1 MTKAYGYLPKNQR
14 ILWIALRI
22 VILGWGVYG
31 LFHGSVVEFLEAIFA
46 IIFTHLWDF
55 FQIFG
60 KKSFIIE
67 VEASTQTML
76 SLFIFI
82 AVCIGSTLNN
92 RTTFEHFDIVTHCA
106 SGVLSAWFG
115 YDFANIIYRKRGDLG
130 PAMSSLFSLAF
141 ALSIA
146 VGWEIYE
153 FSMDKLYG
161 MTLQK
166 GNTDTMVDFISCA
179 VGAVITML
187 FVSFLRNGIIGKNK
201 EKVKEEQNTAVPTL
215 CYDLPVGVVVAC
227 ILAFAV
233 ALYKT
238 YGCFSLIP
246 NFLIMDVYGDTF
258 LQKLPTMLICLAF
271 GAYWIL
277 ICVIFM
283 CKALKIFDYKFKC
296 EKTLT
301 IVAFVAGFVMLFAQ
315 GLDFSPIN
323 YGMFMFSFALLLGT
337 FHGYKVPHK
346 IFFGLAI
353 LFTFIFGIS
362 GIISVVDYYDN
373 TSTDKI
379 QIYAF
384 VSRLVS
390 ALIFYIFYG
399 LLEKFSSEYEGIEE

>member
-14 ILWIALRI
+14 ILWLTLRI
-22 VILGWGVYG
+22 VILCWGVYG

-201 EKVKEEQNTAVPTL
+201 EKVKEERRLENEKRL
-215 CYDLPVGVVVAC
+215 LKDK
-227 ILAFAV
+227 
-233 ALYKT
+233 LY
-238 YGCFSLIP
+238 L
-246 NFLIMDVYGDTF
+246 
-258 LQKLPTMLICLAF
+258 
-271 GAYWIL
+271 
-277 ICVIFM
+277 
-283 CKALKIFDYKFKC
+283 DYINSKE
-296 EKTLT
+296 EK
-301 IVAFVAGFVMLFAQ
+301 
-315 GLDFSPIN
+315 
-323 YGMFMFSFALLLGT
+323 
-337 FHGYKVPHK
+337 
-346 IFFGLAI
+346 
-353 LFTFIFGIS
+353 
-362 GIISVVDYYDN
+362 
-373 TSTDKI
+373 
-379 QIYAF
+379 
-384 VSRLVS
+384 
-390 ALIFYIFYG
+390 
-399 LLEKFSSEYEGIEE
+399 

>member
-14 ILWIALRI
+14 ILWLALRI
-22 VILGWGVYG
+22 VILCWGVYG

-92 RTTFEHFDIVTHCA
+92 RTTFEHFDIVTHFA

-141 ALSIA
+141 SLSIA

-179 VGAVITML
+179 VGSVITML
-187 FVSFLRNGIIGKNK
+187 FVAFLRNGIIGKNK
-201 EKVKEEQNTAVPTL
+201 EKVKKERRLENEKRLLKDKLYLDYINSKEE
-215 CYDLPVGVVVAC
+215 
-227 ILAFAV
+227 
-233 ALYKT
+233 K
-238 YGCFSLIP
+238 
-246 NFLIMDVYGDTF
+246 
-258 LQKLPTMLICLAF
+258 
-271 GAYWIL
+271 
-277 ICVIFM
+277 
-283 CKALKIFDYKFKC
+283 
-296 EKTLT
+296 
-301 IVAFVAGFVMLFAQ
+301 
-315 GLDFSPIN
+315 
-323 YGMFMFSFALLLGT
+323 
-337 FHGYKVPHK
+337 
-346 IFFGLAI
+346 
-353 LFTFIFGIS
+353 
-362 GIISVVDYYDN
+362 
-373 TSTDKI
+373 
-379 QIYAF
+379 
-384 VSRLVS
+384 
-390 ALIFYIFYG
+390 
-399 LLEKFSSEYEGIEE
+399 

>member
-14 ILWIALRI
+14 ILWLILRI

-153 FSMDKLYG
+153 FSMDMLYG

-179 VGAVITML
+179 IGAVITML
-187 FVSFLRNGIIGKNK
+187 FVAFLRNGIIGKNK
-201 EKVKEEQNTAVPTL
+201 EKEKEERRLENEKRL
-215 CYDLPVGVVVAC
+215 LKDK
-227 ILAFAV
+227 
-233 ALYKT
+233 LY
-238 YGCFSLIP
+238 L
-246 NFLIMDVYGDTF
+246 
-258 LQKLPTMLICLAF
+258 
-271 GAYWIL
+271 
-277 ICVIFM
+277 
-283 CKALKIFDYKFKC
+283 DYINSKE
-296 EKTLT
+296 EK
-301 IVAFVAGFVMLFAQ
+301 
-315 GLDFSPIN
+315 
-323 YGMFMFSFALLLGT
+323 
-337 FHGYKVPHK
+337 
-346 IFFGLAI
+346 
-353 LFTFIFGIS
+353 
-362 GIISVVDYYDN
+362 
-373 TSTDKI
+373 
-379 QIYAF
+379 
-384 VSRLVS
+384 
-390 ALIFYIFYG
+390 
-399 LLEKFSSEYEGIEE
+399 

>member
-22 VILGWGVYG
+22 IILGWGVYG

-92 RTTFEHFDIVTHCA
+92 RTTFEHFDIVTHFA

-153 FSMDKLYG
+153 FSMDKIYG

-187 FVSFLRNGIIGKNK
+187 FVAFLRNGIIGKNK
-201 EKVKEEQNTAVPTL
+201 EEIKEIRRLENEKRLLKDKLYAEYISSKEE
-215 CYDLPVGVVVAC
+215 D
-227 ILAFAV
+227 
-233 ALYKT
+233 
-238 YGCFSLIP
+238 
-246 NFLIMDVYGDTF
+246 
-258 LQKLPTMLICLAF
+258 
-271 GAYWIL
+271 
-277 ICVIFM
+277 
-283 CKALKIFDYKFKC
+283 
-296 EKTLT
+296 
-301 IVAFVAGFVMLFAQ
+301 
-315 GLDFSPIN
+315 
-323 YGMFMFSFALLLGT
+323 
-337 FHGYKVPHK
+337 
-346 IFFGLAI
+346 
-353 LFTFIFGIS
+353 
-362 GIISVVDYYDN
+362 
-373 TSTDKI
+373 
-379 QIYAF
+379 
-384 VSRLVS
+384 
-390 ALIFYIFYG
+390 
-399 LLEKFSSEYEGIEE
+399 

>member
-22 VILGWGVYG
+22 IILGWGVYG

-153 FSMDKLYG
+153 FSMDKIYG

-179 VGAVITML
+179 VGAVVTML
-187 FVSFLRNGIIGKNK
+187 FVAFLRNGIIGKNK
-201 EKVKEEQNTAVPTL
+201 EQVKEERRLENEKRL
-215 CYDLPVGVVVAC
+215 LKDK
-227 ILAFAV
+227 
-233 ALYKT
+233 LY
-238 YGCFSLIP
+238 L
-246 NFLIMDVYGDTF
+246 
-258 LQKLPTMLICLAF
+258 
-271 GAYWIL
+271 
-277 ICVIFM
+277 
-283 CKALKIFDYKFKC
+283 DYIKSK
-296 EKTLT
+296 
-301 IVAFVAGFVMLFAQ
+301 
-315 GLDFSPIN
+315 
-323 YGMFMFSFALLLGT
+323 
-337 FHGYKVPHK
+337 
-346 IFFGLAI
+346 
-353 LFTFIFGIS
+353 
-362 GIISVVDYYDN
+362 
-373 TSTDKI
+373 
-379 QIYAF
+379 
-384 VSRLVS
+384 
-390 ALIFYIFYG
+390 
-399 LLEKFSSEYEGIEE
+399 EED

>member
-14 ILWIALRI
+14 ILWLALRI
-22 VILGWGVYG
+22 IILGWGVYG

-76 SLFIFI
+76 TLFIFI
-82 AVCIGSTLNN
+82 AVCVGSTLNN

-187 FVSFLRNGIIGKNK
+187 FVAFLRNGIIGKNK
-201 EKVKEEQNTAVPTL
+201 EKVKEERHFENEKRL
-215 CYDLPVGVVVAC
+215 LKDK
-227 ILAFAV
+227 
-233 ALYKT
+233 LY
-238 YGCFSLIP
+238 L
-246 NFLIMDVYGDTF
+246 
-258 LQKLPTMLICLAF
+258 
-271 GAYWIL
+271 
-277 ICVIFM
+277 
-283 CKALKIFDYKFKC
+283 DYINSKE
-296 EKTLT
+296 EK
-301 IVAFVAGFVMLFAQ
+301 
-315 GLDFSPIN
+315 
-323 YGMFMFSFALLLGT
+323 
-337 FHGYKVPHK
+337 
-346 IFFGLAI
+346 
-353 LFTFIFGIS
+353 
-362 GIISVVDYYDN
+362 
-373 TSTDKI
+373 
-379 QIYAF
+379 
-384 VSRLVS
+384 
-390 ALIFYIFYG
+390 
-399 LLEKFSSEYEGIEE
+399 

>member
-14 ILWIALRI
+14 ILWLALRI
-22 VILGWGVYG
+22 IILGWGIYG

-76 SLFIFI
+76 TLFIFI
-82 AVCIGSTLNN
+82 AVCVGSTLNN
-92 RTTFEHFDIVTHCA
+92 RTTFEHFDIVTHFA

-115 YDFANIIYRKRGDLG
+115 YDFANIIYRKRGNLG

-187 FVSFLRNGIIGKNK
+187 FVAFLRNGIIGKNK
-201 EKVKEEQNTAVPTL
+201 EKVKEERRFENEKRL
-215 CYDLPVGVVVAC
+215 LKDK
-227 ILAFAV
+227 
-233 ALYKT
+233 LY
-238 YGCFSLIP
+238 L
-246 NFLIMDVYGDTF
+246 
-258 LQKLPTMLICLAF
+258 
-271 GAYWIL
+271 
-277 ICVIFM
+277 
-283 CKALKIFDYKFKC
+283 DYINSKE
-296 EKTLT
+296 EK
-301 IVAFVAGFVMLFAQ
+301 
-315 GLDFSPIN
+315 
-323 YGMFMFSFALLLGT
+323 
-337 FHGYKVPHK
+337 
-346 IFFGLAI
+346 
-353 LFTFIFGIS
+353 
-362 GIISVVDYYDN
+362 
-373 TSTDKI
+373 
-379 QIYAF
+379 
-384 VSRLVS
+384 
-390 ALIFYIFYG
+390 
-399 LLEKFSSEYEGIEE
+399 

>member
-14 ILWIALRI
+14 ILWLILRI
-22 VILGWGVYG
+22 IILGWGIYG

-115 YDFANIIYRKRGDLG
+115 YDFANIIYHKRGDLG

-153 FSMDKLYG
+153 FSMDMLYG

-179 VGAVITML
+179 IGAVITML
-187 FVSFLRNGIIGKNK
+187 FVAFLRNGIIGKNK
-201 EKVKEEQNTAVPTL
+201 EQVKEERRLENEKRL
-215 CYDLPVGVVVAC
+215 LKDK
-227 ILAFAV
+227 
-233 ALYKT
+233 LY
-238 YGCFSLIP
+238 L
-246 NFLIMDVYGDTF
+246 
-258 LQKLPTMLICLAF
+258 
-271 GAYWIL
+271 
-277 ICVIFM
+277 
-283 CKALKIFDYKFKC
+283 DYINSKE
-296 EKTLT
+296 EK
-301 IVAFVAGFVMLFAQ
+301 
-315 GLDFSPIN
+315 
-323 YGMFMFSFALLLGT
+323 
-337 FHGYKVPHK
+337 
-346 IFFGLAI
+346 
-353 LFTFIFGIS
+353 
-362 GIISVVDYYDN
+362 
-373 TSTDKI
+373 
-379 QIYAF
+379 
-384 VSRLVS
+384 
-390 ALIFYIFYG
+390 
-399 LLEKFSSEYEGIEE
+399 

>member
-153 FSMDKLYG
+153 FSMDKIYG

-201 EKVKEEQNTAVPTL
+201 EKVKEERRLQNEKRL
-215 CYDLPVGVVVAC
+215 LKDK
-227 ILAFAV
+227 
-233 ALYKT
+233 LY
-238 YGCFSLIP
+238 
-246 NFLIMDVYGDTF
+246 
-258 LQKLPTMLICLAF
+258 A
-271 GAYWIL
+271 
-277 ICVIFM
+277 
-283 CKALKIFDYKFKC
+283 
-296 EKTLT
+296 E
-301 IVAFVAGFVMLFAQ
+301 
-315 GLDFSPIN
+315 
-323 YGMFMFSFALLLGT
+323 
-337 FHGYKVPHK
+337 
-346 IFFGLAI
+346 
-353 LFTFIFGIS
+353 
-362 GIISVVDYYDN
+362 
-373 TSTDKI
+373 
-379 QIYAF
+379 
-384 VSRLVS
+384 
-390 ALIFYIFYG
+390 YIDS
-399 LLEKFSSEYEGIEE
+399 KEEN

>member
-14 ILWIALRI
+14 ILWLALRI
-22 VILGWGVYG
+22 IILGWGVYG

-76 SLFIFI
+76 TLFIFI
-82 AVCIGSTLNN
+82 AVCVGSTLNN
-92 RTTFEHFDIVTHCA
+92 RTTFEHFDIVTHFA

-179 VGAVITML
+179 IGAVITML
-187 FVSFLRNGIIGKNK
+187 FVAFLRNGIIGKNK
-201 EKVKEEQNTAVPTL
+201 EKVKEERHFENEKRL
-215 CYDLPVGVVVAC
+215 LKDK
-227 ILAFAV
+227 
-233 ALYKT
+233 LY
-238 YGCFSLIP
+238 L
-246 NFLIMDVYGDTF
+246 
-258 LQKLPTMLICLAF
+258 
-271 GAYWIL
+271 
-277 ICVIFM
+277 
-283 CKALKIFDYKFKC
+283 DYINSKE
-296 EKTLT
+296 EK
-301 IVAFVAGFVMLFAQ
+301 
-315 GLDFSPIN
+315 
-323 YGMFMFSFALLLGT
+323 
-337 FHGYKVPHK
+337 
-346 IFFGLAI
+346 
-353 LFTFIFGIS
+353 
-362 GIISVVDYYDN
+362 
-373 TSTDKI
+373 
-379 QIYAF
+379 
-384 VSRLVS
+384 
-390 ALIFYIFYG
+390 
-399 LLEKFSSEYEGIEE
+399 

>member
-14 ILWIALRI
+14 ILWLALRI
-22 VILGWGVYG
+22 IILCWGVYG

-161 MTLQK
+161 MTFQK

-179 VGAVITML
+179 IGAVITML
-187 FVSFLRNGIIGKNK
+187 FVAFLRNGIIGKNK
-201 EKVKEEQNTAVPTL
+201 EKVKEERRLENEKRL
-215 CYDLPVGVVVAC
+215 LKDK
-227 ILAFAV
+227 
-233 ALYKT
+233 LY
-238 YGCFSLIP
+238 L
-246 NFLIMDVYGDTF
+246 
-258 LQKLPTMLICLAF
+258 
-271 GAYWIL
+271 
-277 ICVIFM
+277 
-283 CKALKIFDYKFKC
+283 DYINSKD
-296 EKTLT
+296 EK
-301 IVAFVAGFVMLFAQ
+301 
-315 GLDFSPIN
+315 
-323 YGMFMFSFALLLGT
+323 
-337 FHGYKVPHK
+337 
-346 IFFGLAI
+346 
-353 LFTFIFGIS
+353 
-362 GIISVVDYYDN
+362 
-373 TSTDKI
+373 
-379 QIYAF
+379 
-384 VSRLVS
+384 
-390 ALIFYIFYG
+390 
-399 LLEKFSSEYEGIEE
+399 